1 MDQLRRPQ
9 LLRFSNVVL
18 RLPSVFILES
28 LYHSRPQKIIEESD
42 VLNNEMVEK
51 LGVAPEKLTLGAQY
65 VGKLRLGEKR
75 VDEQNKF

>member
-1 MDQLRRPQ
+1 MDLGKPH

-28 LYHSRPQKIIEESD
+28 LYHSRAQKLIEESD

-65 VGKLRLGEKR
+65 IGKITKL
-75 VDEQNKF
+75 

>member
-1 MDQLRRPQ
+1 MDLGKPN

-28 LYHSRPQKIIEESD
+28 LYHSRAQKLIEDSD

-65 VGKLRLGEKR
+65 IGKKKLSIMLS
-75 VDEQNKF
+75 